1 MKADDLR
8 PQARCGEVLIIKIF
22 TVMTKENKNLEQ
34 AYYKGVI
41 IGFGVGVIFTLVLIL
56 VCSVIGV

>member
-8 PQARCGEVLIIKIF
+8 SQARCDEALIIKIF
-22 TVMTKENKNLEQ
+22 TIMTKENKDLEQ

>member
-1 MKADDLR
+1 
-8 PQARCGEVLIIKIF
+8 
-22 TVMTKENKNLEQ
+22 MTKENKNLEQ